1 MDDPY
6 PLPLTLRRGDGSVD
20 GRGAV
25 MMLRCGLRNCERR
38 GFVQGCYGYYGSV
51 GVGVMAGRA
60 WGYWGMFQRAVDM
73 KATGDIER
81 EAKE

>member
-1 MDDPY
+1 M
-6 PLPLTLRRGDGSVD
+6 RGV
-20 GRGAV
+20 
-25 MMLRCGLRNCERR
+25 GLCR
-38 GFVQGCYGYYGSV
+38 GCYGYYGSV
-51 GVGVMAGRA
+51 GVGVMAGRG